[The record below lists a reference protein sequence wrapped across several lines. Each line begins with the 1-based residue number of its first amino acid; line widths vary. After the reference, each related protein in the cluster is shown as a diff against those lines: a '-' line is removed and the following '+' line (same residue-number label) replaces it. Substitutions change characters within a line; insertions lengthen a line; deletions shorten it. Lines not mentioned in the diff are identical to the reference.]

1 MSNSSSG
8 KKGFFIKKVFL
19 FILGIF
25 FAFSVS
31 SFRHLGSEL
40 NDKIKIVTT
49 VFPLMEFAKA
59 VAGDRG
65 EVSLLLP
72 PGAEIHTWQP
82 RPSDIIRLSSSDIF
96 VYIGSSLEPW
106 VDDIMRSV
114 KNPNLKP
121 VEAGRGLS
129 VIDGELHGEDEHA
142 AADPHIWLDF
152 ENDQKIVEKIEA
164 VLAEVEPASASFFK
178 KNASLYKQKLQV
190 LDEKYKAELTDC
202 AHRTFIVGGH
212 AAFGYLARRYN
223 LQQVALYGISPDA
236 RPTPRKLVEV
246 IEMVKKLGI
255 NVIFFEVFISGE
267 LARTIAEQVGAR
279 TLVLNPGAN
288 LTREQLKSGATF
300 FDIMEKNLENLK
312 SGLGCN

>member
-1 MSNSSSG
+1 
-8 KKGFFIKKVFL
+8 
-19 FILGIF
+19 
-25 FAFSVS
+25 
-31 SFRHLGSEL
+31 
-40 NDKIKIVTT
+40 
-49 VFPLMEFAKA
+49 
-59 VAGDRG
+59 
-65 EVSLLLP
+65 
-72 PGAEIHTWQP
+72 
-82 RPSDIIRLSSSDIF
+82 
-96 VYIGSSLEPW
+96 
-106 VDDIMRSV
+106 
-114 KNPNLKP
+114 
-121 VEAGRGLS
+121 
-129 VIDGELHGEDEHA
+129 
-142 AADPHIWLDF
+142 
-152 ENDQKIVEKIEA
+152 VEKIEA
-164 VLAEVEPASASFFK
+164 VLAEVEPASASLFK

-190 LDEKYKAELTDC
+190 LDEKYKSGLTDC

-246 IEMVKKLGI
+246 IEMVRKLGI

-288 LTREQLKSGATF
+288 LTREQLKSGTTF

>member
-1 MSNSSSG
+1 MSHSSSG
-8 KKGFFIKKVFL
+8 KKGVFIKKAFL
-19 FILGIF
+19 LIIGVF

-31 SFRHLGSEL
+31 SLGQLNSKN
-40 NDKIKIVTT
+40 NDKIKIVAT

-106 VDDIMRSV
+106 VDDIVRSV
-114 KNPNLKP
+114 RNPNLRP
-121 VEAGRGLS
+121 VEASQGLS
-129 VIDGELHGEDEHA
+129 LIGEDEHS

-152 ENDQKIVEKIEA
+152 ENDLKILEKIEA

-178 KNASLYKQKLQV
+178 KNASLYKQKLQL
-190 LDEKYKAELTDC
+190 LDEKYKDVLKHC
-202 AHRTFIVGGH
+202 AHRTFIIGGH
-212 AAFGYLARRYN
+212 AAFGYLARRYK
-223 LQQVALYGISPDA
+223 LQQIALYGISPDA
-236 RPTPRKLVEV
+236 RPSPRKLVEV
-246 IEMVKKLGI
+246 MEMVKKLGI
-255 NVIFFEVFISGE
+255 NVVFFEVFISSE

-300 FDIMEKNLENLK
+300 FDIMENNLENLK